1 MKRYIKANDEY
12 YGYDSNGEEIDEST
26 VDELRRIVTYD
37 VLPFTQLGRL
47 GNAYLDEDSFKYT
60 ATGTAFGAYL
70 QYTIKL
76 STDDDRIDIYSFMKP
91 GWGDLMLDFNSENNY
106 VDFMFEIHVKGD
118 KINVEL
124 TDIDVYDSGTYSEYY
139 SKKFAEA
146 FDLDAMCETI
156 KEIAEPAVN
165 EIKAAVSNI

>member
-26 VDELRRIVTYD
+26 VDALRQVVVYE
-37 VLPFTQLGRL
+37 VLPFTELAQLGNVSL
-47 GNAYLDEDSFKYT
+47 SEDSFKYT

-70 QYTIKL
+70 QYTLNL
-76 STDDDRIDIYSFMKP
+76 STTDDEIDVYSFMRP
-91 GWGDLMLDFNSENNY
+91 DWNDLMLDFNSEKNY
-106 VDFMFEIHVKGD
+106 VDFMFEIQVNGDDTHV
-118 KINVEL
+118 VL
-124 TDIDVYDSGTYSEYY
+124 SDIDVYDSGTYSEYY
-139 SKKFAEA
+139 SKKFADA
-146 FDLDAMCETI
+146 FDLAAMCKAI